1 MITRRHFLAVQAAAP
16 YLDRRGAPVQPG
28 QVPSRDMEALPY
40 VPVGLF
46 GPEDPKH
53 EAGGTVFM
61 GVQLALEHA
70 NAKLGP
76 GAKPFRLFCRWSDNP
91 WRAGAAAVVKLAM
104 EDRAVAVIG
113 GIDSASTHLAEQV
126 AAKALFPL
134 IDPVS
139 TDETANAAFVPWI
152 FSWAPGDSLLA
163 RALKEGLGGAK
174 YTLLAATDHGSRQLA
189 RVLSRM
195 VQPAERHDFQPPN
208 LPPDP
213 SHEAVVVLAPPA
225 SLCAIVE
232 RLPRAAAILCGPA
245 VWSRSCRGR
254 LPRAV
259 LAPSLGVPRG
269 DLLRAA
275 EARFQAA
282 GDVFLQLAYESTALL
297 LECVQTAGPNRS
309 AVREQ
314 LAPRFAPNGR
324 RTISSVLLQEVSPS

>member
-16 YLDRRGAPVQPG
+16 YLDRRGAPLQPG
-28 QVPSRDMEALPY
+28 EVPSRGMDSLPY
-40 VPVGLF
+40 LPVGFF

-53 EAGGTVFM
+53 EAGGTVYM

-70 NAKLGP
+70 NEKLGP
-76 GAKPFRLFCRWSDNP
+76 GAKPFRLFSRWSDNP
-91 WRAGAAAVVKLAM
+91 WRAGAAAVVKLAL
-104 EDRAVAVIG
+104 EDHAVAVVG

-134 IDPVS
+134 VDPVS

-152 FSWAPGDSLLA
+152 FSWAPGDSLIA
-163 RALKEGLGGAK
+163 RAIRDGLGRRP

-189 RVLSRM
+189 RVLSRIL
-195 VQPAERHDFQPPN
+195 QPAERHDFQPPN

-213 SHEAVVVLAPPA
+213 SHETVAVFAPPA

-232 RLPRAAAILCGPA
+232 RLPRAAKVVCSPA
-245 VWSRSCRGR
+245 AWSRACRGR

-297 LECVQTAGPNRS
+297 LQCIQAAGPNRT

-314 LAPRFAPNGR
+314 LASRFAPNGR
-324 RTISSVLLQEVSPS
+324 RTISSVLLQEVPPS